1 MHSKL
6 IVNVVLYCLF
16 KLGTFLITILIFLT
30 HQDDDGIGTVT
41 WRHFW
46 NFDGW
51 YTVPSVYDWQ
61 VVGGKHGSSTNRQL
75 SPWSVEYSK
84 YKKLARFIEYMFR
97 QAMTSSNCTMY
108 VGPTWTG
115 FVSMY
120 RISLDWYGSIKLQ
133 RKLYKDSISLRGKV
147 FYWYFLYRA
156 IFKT

>member
-1 MHSKL
+1 M
-6 IVNVVLYCLF
+6 
-16 KLGTFLITILIFLT
+16 FLT

-75 SPWSVEYSK
+75 SPWFVEYSK

-97 QAMTSSNCTMY
+97 HAMTSSNCAMY
-108 VGPTWTG
+108 VGPAWTG
-115 FVSMY
+115 FVSIY
-120 RISLDWYGSIKLQ
+120 RISLDW
-133 RKLYKDSISLRGKV
+133 
-147 FYWYFLYRA
+147 
-156 IFKT
+156 